1 VAGEMRP
8 RLKPLSR
15 AQSQMLP
22 FRYCCP
28 DCGWHVETLM
38 SEVVSDECDAYQS
51 AVCPSCKQLHSVN
64 PANGEILAE
73 DGLGDPW

>member
-1 VAGEMRP
+1 MRS

-15 AQSQMLP
+15 QSQTLLP
-22 FRYCCP
+22 FSYCCP

-38 SEVVSDECDAYQS
+38 AEVAPHEPDAYQS

-64 PANGEILAE
+64 PANGEILVE
-73 DGLGDPW
+73 NGLGDPW

>member
-1 VAGEMRP
+1 MRS
-8 RLKPLSR
+8 RLKPLR
-15 AQSQMLP
+15 CQSQTMLP

-38 SEVVSDECDAYQS
+38 PEVVSHECDYQS
-51 AVCPSCKQLHSVN
+51 AVCPSCKQPHSIN
-64 PANGEILAE
+64 PANGQILVE